1 MEGLGLNL
9 TWFLFQLGNFVLVF
23 AILTY
28 LLHKPL
34 LKLLD
39 DRNRGIKE
47 SLETAENL
55 KKEAVESERRQQ
67 NMLEAAQTQANQL
80 LSQTK
85 QQARELEER
94 LATQAQEK
102 AEALLKK
109 AAEDIQREHDQMKA
123 ELRGELADLVI
134 RTTEKVVGTQVPEVR
149 KQEQIRQL
157 LEEL

>member
-85 QQARELEER
+85 QQALELEER